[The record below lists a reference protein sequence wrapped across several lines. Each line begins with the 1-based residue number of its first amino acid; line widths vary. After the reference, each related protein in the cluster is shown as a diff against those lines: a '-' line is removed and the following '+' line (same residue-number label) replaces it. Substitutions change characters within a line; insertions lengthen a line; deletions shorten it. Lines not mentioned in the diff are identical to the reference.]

1 MLGRTEA
8 ELKKSIAYKI
18 ACTSCDRKNISY
30 RKSIFTKSSLVH
42 FRQDNQHDLW
52 MTRKLFWY
60 QARHKQCY
68 KKYLKQI
75 VLDTSHLN
83 KRRVSL
89 FYITLSFLF
98 MYAYLIK
105 YYLLILIRHVLTS
118 R

>member
-8 ELKKSIAYKI
+8 ELKKSFAYKI
-18 ACTSCDRKNISY
+18 VCTSCDRKNISY
-30 RKSIFTKSSLVH
+30 CKNIFTKSSLVH
-42 FRQDNQHDLW
+42 FCQDNQHDLW

-89 FYITLSFLF
+89 FYISFYHSFLC
-98 MYAYLIK
+98 MH
-105 YYLLILIRHVLTS
+105 IL
-118 R
+118 